1 MVVPQLATPAPWN
14 AGLWGWVVPCTPEE
28 GPAQA
33 APAASCQFAPLR
45 VQAHPAVLMPQ
56 VSCRL
61 SLLPAPRLRV
71 NTAAPLRPRARWRCE
86 APPTLL
92 QPCSNL
98 ATTYYLLA
106 TTYAVPALC
115 MEMLVE
121 WQPQYGNIEAMLV
134 QICAFVGARC
144 VRGVCMAC
152 ARRVRSVCVHGAC
165 MARPWPLAY
174 ASLHVH
180 VTCACTCTCACC
192 ACCDLRPGLL
202 ISRAVRGSRHSSR
215 PQPGPPSPGRR
226 KAPRRPR
233 LPWSRRL
240 RQPPT
245 RSSAAFTRKRGG
257 LLPTRRGDA

>member
-1 MVVPQLATPAPWN
+1 MHSR
-14 AGLWGWVVPCTPEE
+14 GRPCTGSTCRQLPIRTSPCP
-28 GPAQA
+28 GPPRCAYASSFLPTFPSPRPSSTCQHRSSSQA
-33 APAASCQFAPLR
+33 TCSM
-45 VQAHPAVLMPQ
+45 AVRSPSNL
-56 VSCRL
+56 
-61 SLLPAPRLRV
+61 A
-71 NTAAPLRPRARWRCE
+71 
-86 APPTLL
+86 PTLL

-152 ARRVRSVCVHGAC
+152 ARRVRSVCVHEAC